1 MAMVM
6 QDITFGFISD
16 AKWMPE
22 RDVLYV
28 SIE

>member
-1 MAMVM
+1 M
-6 QDITFGFISD
+6 QDITFGFITGFISD
-16 AKWMPE
+16 AKWMSE